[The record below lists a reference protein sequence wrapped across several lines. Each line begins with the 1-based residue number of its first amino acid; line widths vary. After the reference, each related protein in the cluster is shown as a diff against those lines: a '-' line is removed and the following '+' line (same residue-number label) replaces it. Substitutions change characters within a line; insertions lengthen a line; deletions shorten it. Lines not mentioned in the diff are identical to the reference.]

1 MENENCKINIPKPK
15 KNTKKVHKINDL
27 SRLIPLK
34 RQFLRK
40 ETLSAESATRSIP
53 AMSSKAFAVV
63 DVSSGDILWNKNARE
78 KREIASLTKMM
89 TAYISI
95 TM

>member
-1 MENENCKINIPKPK
+1 
-15 KNTKKVHKINDL
+15 
-27 SRLIPLK
+27 
-34 RQFLRK
+34 
-40 ETLSAESATRSIP
+40 
-53 AMSSKAFAVV
+53 MSSKAFAVV